1 MRKRILIVAGTRPEC
16 IKLAPLCKEL
26 KHQDFADVVLLGT
39 GQHLQMSNQALH
51 AFGLK
56 FDEEL
61 PLEASNRSL
70 GRVAGELF
78 SHLDQA
84 VERIGPDLMLVQ
96 GDTLSAMVAS
106 LIAFYRKIA
115 VGHVEAGLRTYDLDH
130 PFPEEL
136 HRRVTAIAAAL
147 HFAPTEG
154 ARDHLLSEGI
164 APDRIVVTGNTGIDA
179 LLSLSSSTPPCEYPA
194 TPANRL
200 VLVTIHRRENQ
211 GAVQRELCCAIRTLH
226 DRFPDVE
233 FVVPVHPNPN
243 VAPVLQKELSDLERV
258 HLVPPADYPSIIA
271 LLKASHLVLTDSG
284 GLQEEAPVFGKPV
297 LVLRKKTERPEAL
310 QAGAAR
316 VAGISKDEVVA
327 QASLLLSSSNAL
339 SEMSKQCSPFGD
351 GLASERIADRCR
363 RWLYPES

>member
-26 KHQDFADVVLLGT
+26 RQQDFADVVLLGT
-39 GQHLQMSNQALH
+39 GQHSQMSKQALR
-51 AFGLK
+51 AFKLT

-70 GRVAGELF
+70 GDLAGALF

-84 VERIGPDLMLVQ
+84 MGRIGPDLVLVQ

-106 LIAFYRKIA
+106 LAAFYRKIA
-115 VGHVEAGLRTYDLDH
+115 VGHVEAGLRTYDLDQ

-136 HRRVTAIAAAL
+136 HRRVTAIVAAL

-154 ARDHLLSEGI
+154 ARDHLISEGI
-164 APDRIVVTGNTGIDA
+164 AQDRIVVTGNTGIDA
-179 LLSLSSSTPPCEYPA
+179 LLSLSDGAPPCEFPVN
-194 TPANRL
+194 PANRL
-200 VLVTIHRRENQ
+200 VLVTMHRRENQ
-211 GAVQRELCCAIRTLH
+211 GAVQRELCSAIRILH
-226 DRFPDVE
+226 DRFTDVE
-233 FVVPVHPNPN
+233 FVVPIHPNPN
-243 VAPVLQKELSDLERV
+243 VAPVLQDELGDRERI
-258 HLVPPADYPSIIA
+258 HLVPPVDYEAIVG

-297 LVLRKKTERPEAL
+297 LVLRKKTEREEAL
-310 QAGAAR
+310 KVGAAR
-316 VAGISKDEVVA
+316 IAGVTQDEVVA
-327 QASLLLSSSNAL
+327 QASLLLSSSTAL

-351 GLASERIADRCR
+351 GLASKRIAESCRQLLDRK
-363 RWLYPES
+363 S